1 MTTKTRAITPPARR
15 QAAFIF
21 WAADSRL
28 HVLARTV
35 PAARLAVATDSI
47 EPLPGTPARVL
58 LALATTGGPLWSP
71 SSCSTCPRPGTAAAF
86 SAQLPSARPH
96 DHDQDQ
102 LTKGS

>member
-1 MTTKTRAITPPARR
+1 MTTRTRAITPPARR

-35 PAARLAVATDSI
+35 PAARLAVGTDSI

-58 LALATTGGPLWSP
+58 LALATTGGPL
-71 SSCSTCPRPGTAAAF
+71 
-86 SAQLPSARPH
+86 
-96 DHDQDQ
+96 
-102 LTKGS
+102 